1 MVSSTRMYIV
11 VLGIGILTPHINTSI
26 YQKIPIPKK
35 DTMQELKTKNTHLCP
50 HFSGLSEIEDRGV
63 RWDIKRAPSKVFLVS
78 VHSMNMVGTYQIR
91 LQH

>member
-50 HFSGLSEIEDRGV
+50 HFSGLSEIEDIGEASHTIL
-63 RWDIKRAPSKVFLVS
+63 WDIRY
-78 VHSMNMVGTYQIR
+78 MVWDTE
-91 LQH
+91 